1 MRKSADTAPRGRGS
15 RPAEVRLDPLEEAA
29 AALGREVDG
38 SHRIAYQH
46 RTVDRSGPQLDPG
59 PQQSTGILTVAIVL
73 GNLARYGYRD
83 QRWAKYV
90 LFWLGV
96 ILSCHAFFA
105 LFWAKA
111 YRSLLGSSFEVVCA
125 SIVLIMVFLT
135 WHYARRNRLF
145 GGPSSGQ

>member
-1 MRKSADTAPRGRGS
+1 MEFVAAIL
-15 RPAEVRLDPLEEAA
+15 ALLAA
-29 AALGREVDG
+29 AATLHTFAIGR
-38 SHRIAYQH
+38 HFII
-46 RTVDRSGPQLDPG
+46 P
-59 PQQSTGILTVAIVL
+59 TGILTVAIVL

>member
-1 MRKSADTAPRGRGS
+1 MEFVAAIL
-15 RPAEVRLDPLEEAA
+15 ALLAA
-29 AALGREVDG
+29 AATLHTFTIGR
-38 SHRIAYQH
+38 HFII
-46 RTVDRSGPQLDPG
+46 P
-59 PQQSTGILTVAIVL
+59 TGILTVAIVL

>member
-1 MRKSADTAPRGRGS
+1 M
-15 RPAEVRLDPLEEAA
+15 ELVAA
-29 AALGREVDG
+29 ILAALAALAVLHTFVIGRHFIIPTMILV
-38 SHRIAYQH
+38 IA
-46 RTVDRSGPQLDPG
+46 VL
-59 PQQSTGILTVAIVL
+59 L
-73 GNLARYGYRD
+73 GNLARYGYQDRG
-83 QRWAKYV
+83 WAKQV
-90 LFWLGV
+90 LFWFGV
-96 ILSCHAFFA
+96 ILGSHAFFA

>member
-1 MRKSADTAPRGRGS
+1 MELVAAILALLATIAMLHTFVIGRHFII
-15 RPAEVRLDPLEEAA
+15 P
-29 AALGREVDG
+29 
-38 SHRIAYQH
+38 
-46 RTVDRSGPQLDPG
+46 TM
-59 PQQSTGILTVAIVL
+59 ILTVAIVL

-90 LFWLGV
+90 LFWFGV
-96 ILSCHAFFA
+96 ILAWHAFFA

-111 YRSLLGSSFEVVCA
+111 YRSFLGSAFEVVCA
-125 SIVLIMVFLT
+125 SIVLIMAFLA